1 MKKHVSIISALLA
14 CCLLTAACGDHN
26 ETSSETYPESSSFA
40 AVSDQSEE
48 LSAEESSSS
57 DRSDGESSADDMSDD
72 SEDPSGPVDSSDES
86 SEDPSEESSEAS
98 KEESRTEESSKPSE
112 VSSGPKEVD
121 FKSLQRINKDIYA
134 WIRIPGTVIDYPI
147 LNRPGDNGYYLK
159 RNYYGYAASRGS
171 IYTEDY
177 NSRDFDDPVT
187 LIYGH
192 NMRDGSMFGSIQQ
205 TYTRRSFMDSHKEI
219 QIIMPDKTYTYE
231 IFAAVPY
238 SNIHLMYYY
247 DYTSPIVFDQ
257 VMADILSVRAVNAV
271 IDKNVQVT
279 SDDHVIILSTCL
291 TGNDN
296 KRYLLLA
303 VRK

>member
-1 MKKHVSIISALLA
+1 MKKHISILSALLA
-14 CCLLTAACGDHN
+14 CCLLAGCGDN
-26 ETSSETYPESSSFA
+26 TETSSEVLPESSALTAESG
-40 AVSDQSEE
+40 
-48 LSAEESSSS
+48 LPEESSLGDVSS
-57 DRSDGESSADDMSDD
+57 TDSSDGESSGEASKDMSGEN
-72 SEDPSGPVDSSDES
+72 SEEESSDDVSANSSDISAEESLPAES
-86 SEDPSEESSEAS
+86 SAPAEESSEHTYAN
-98 KEESRTEESSKPSE
+98 
-112 VSSGPKEVD
+112 VD

-147 LNRPGDNGYYLK
+147 LNRKGDNAFYLK
-159 RNYYGYAASRGS
+159 RNYYGYADSRGS

-177 NSRDFDDPVT
+177 NSRDFNDPVT

-192 NMRDGSMFGSIQQ
+192 NMSSGSMFGSIQK
-205 TYTRRSFMDSHKEI
+205 TYTRRSFMESHKEI

-247 DYTSPIVFDQ
+247 DFTKPIVFDQ
-257 VMADILSVRAVNAV
+257 VMDDILSVRAVNAV
-271 IDKNVQVT
+271 IDRTVNVT
-279 SDDHVIILSTCL
+279 SNDHIIILSTCL